1 VVNSR
6 DDLRALQRTMTSAL
20 FRPLDSRWGM
30 QKTWTDGRPTREV
43 AAEFIKP
50 NDRLSSFERLEI
62 YNRQYWFRVLDCL
75 HDDYPGLR
83 AILGAKKFTQL
94 ATSYLAKYPSNSF
107 TLRNLGERLE
117 EFIREEP
124 DWTAPHG
131 PLAVDM
137 VQFEW
142 AQTVAFDGPS
152 KRPITADDVLG
163 KASGQLTLGLQP
175 YLSLLSLNYAVDD
188 FLVAVKRREE
198 DALRGEASNAIH
210 SAPRASGR
218 RKLVRRPRKRQIF
231 LAVHRYENQVY
242 SKRLEPEEY
251 RILAALA
258 RGETVAAACET
269 AIAQTTKTDYDWT
282 DTVKNWFDTWAAL
295 GWFCLPQ

>member
-1 VVNSR
+1 
-6 DDLRALQRTMTSAL
+6 
-20 FRPLDSRWGM
+20 
-30 QKTWTDGRPTREV
+30 
-43 AAEFIKP
+43 
-50 NDRLSSFERLEI
+50 
-62 YNRQYWFRVLDCL
+62 LDCL

-124 DWTAPHG
+124 DWTAPHE

-163 KASGQLTLGLQP
+163 KASDQLTLGLQP

-269 AIAQTTKTDYDWT
+269 AIAQTAKTDYDWT